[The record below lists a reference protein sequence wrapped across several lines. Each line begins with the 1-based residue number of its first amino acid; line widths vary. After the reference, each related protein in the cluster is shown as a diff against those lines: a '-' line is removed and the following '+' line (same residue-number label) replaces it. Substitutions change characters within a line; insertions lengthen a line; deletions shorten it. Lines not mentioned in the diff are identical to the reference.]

1 MQWYRFCIYIITY
14 RLYQNEWVK
23 FPGKIKKGGV
33 ITPDDNMTWQHQ
45 MITLAPDDT
54 IIELA
59 QDDSISSQMITLAPE
74 DNIASQMI
82 AFHPR

>member
-1 MQWYRFCIYIITY
+1 
-14 RLYQNEWVK
+14 
-23 FPGKIKKGGV
+23 
-33 ITPDDNMTWQHQ
+33 